1 MDCLYS
7 VTSGVDGSFV
17 YVSIL
22 YVPSSFLS
30 ACVYVAMLCLE
41 SALYTCMFV
50 RGRERHTF
58 LNCALPDLLL
68 PTLHS
73 HGRLDAQTD
82 EVYTF
87 DIDFQRLAFDSG
99 YKFMSLSTEES
110 DISHRGACSW
120 EPALFKGP
128 DDFNGCGYFHII
140 LLLIALRHI

>member
-1 MDCLYS
+1 MDYLYS

-30 ACVYVAMLCLE
+30 ACVYVAKLCLE
-41 SALYTCMFV
+41 STRVCLFAV
-50 RGRERHTF
+50 ASGTF

-73 HGRLDAQTD
+73 HGRLDDQTD

-87 DIDFQRLAFDSG
+87 DVDFQLLAFDSG
-99 YKFMSLSTEES
+99 YKFMWCMQLGTCT
-110 DISHRGACSW
+110 IQGTRRFQRLR
-120 EPALFKGP
+120 LFP
-128 DDFNGCGYFHII
+128 HFSAVDCITAHLT
-140 LLLIALRHI
+140 LL